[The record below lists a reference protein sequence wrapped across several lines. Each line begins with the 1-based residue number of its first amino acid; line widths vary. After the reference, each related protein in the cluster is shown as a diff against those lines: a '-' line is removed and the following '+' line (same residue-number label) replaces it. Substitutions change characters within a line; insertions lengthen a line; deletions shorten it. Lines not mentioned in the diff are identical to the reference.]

1 MVKLS
6 IDFKKNIKN
15 MLKKTYNRE
24 NYELLVLYHIGALE
38 NSIHFIFDKSSKK
51 CAIVDPAWNADL
63 FLDII
68 KEKGYKLS
76 EIWLTHW
83 HPDHTNAADEL
94 AAKTGAIVKIGE
106 NELEYLQINSPLTL
120 LKDQQEF
127 SFGSVEVKI
136 FETSGHTKGGIC
148 YQLSDDI
155 FMGDTL
161 FVYGAGHC
169 SLPGGSI
176 DDFYH
181 TMQKIKT
188 EVDDS
193 VYLRCGH
200 DYGDKITTTLLE
212 QKQYNAYLL
221 LDKKEDFM
229 SYVTK
234 MSQGLVDYPTSRSNT
249 QQLLTQIHAN

>member
-1 MVKLS
+1 MQKL
-6 IDFKKNIKN
+6 
-15 MLKKTYNRE
+15 YQRE

-38 NSIHFIFDKSSKK
+38 NSIHIIFDTSSNK
-51 CAIVDPAWNADL
+51 CAIIDPAWNADL

-68 KEKGYKLS
+68 TQKGYKLS

-83 HPDHTNAADEL
+83 HPDHTNATDEL
-94 AAKTGAIVKIGE
+94 VAKTGAVVKIGE
-106 NELEYLQINSPLTL
+106 NELDYLQINSPLVL
-120 LKDQQEF
+120 LKDGEEF
-127 SFGSVEVKI
+127 SFGDSQVKVL
-136 FETSGHTKGGIC
+136 ETPGHSKGGIC
-148 YQLSDDI
+148 YQLSDDV

-169 SLPGGSI
+169 SLPGGSV

-188 EVDDS
+188 QVKDD

-200 DYGDKITTTLLE
+200 DYGDKITTTMLE

-221 LDKKEDFM
+221 LDNKQDF
-229 SYVTK
+229 STYIDK
-234 MSQGLVDYPTSRSNT
+234 MSKGLVEYPTTRT
-249 QQLLTQIHAN
+249 YKDKLLKSI

>member
-1 MVKLS
+1 MQ
-6 IDFKKNIKN
+6 
-15 MLKKTYNRE
+15 YNHYQRE
-24 NYELLVLYHIGALE
+24 TYELLVLYHIGALE
-38 NSIHFIFDKSSKK
+38 NSIHFVFDLSSKQ
-51 CAIVDPAWNADL
+51 CAIIDPAWEAEL

-68 KEKGYKLS
+68 TKKGYTLS

-83 HPDHTNAADEL
+83 HPDHVNATDDL
-94 AAKTGAIVKIGE
+94 ASQTGATVKIGE
-106 NELEYLQINSPLTL
+106 HELDYLQITSPVTL
-120 LKDQQEF
+120 LKDEECWK
-127 SFGSVEVKI
+127 FGNTAVQVI
-136 FETSGHTKGGIC
+136 HTPGHSKGGIC

-169 SLPGGSI
+169 SLPGGSV

-188 EVDDS
+188 QVNDN

-200 DYGDKITTTLLE
+200 DYGETQTTTMLE

-221 LDKKEDFM
+221 LDNENDFHT
-229 SYVTK
+229 YIEK
-234 MSQGLVDYPTSRSNT
+234 MSKGLVAYPTSRANK
-249 QQLLTQIHAN
+249 QQLLATI